1 MSQDAQK
8 VHCCYVSPDGRPC
21 RARAVHGSVPPRCSA
36 HAGRTPGAGEQ
47 AKEEERRTPGF
58 YSSALLPEELADLV
72 ACADDLSLDD
82 EIATTRVTLRRIL
95 GLICA
100 DHLQKQPEGD
110 TIHLTT
116 QEYAR
121 LATLALAGART
132 VARLLRDQRALSG
145 EAADGIAGAIA
156 QALDELGTELGLDL

>member
-1 MSQDAQK
+1 
-8 VHCCYVSPDGRPC
+8 
-21 RARAVHGSVPPRCSA
+21 
-36 HAGRTPGAGEQ
+36 
-47 AKEEERRTPGF
+47 
-58 YSSALLPEELADLV
+58 LPEELADLV
-72 ACADDLSLDD
+72 ACADDLTLDD

-95 GLICA
+95 SLITPDVRA
-100 DHLQKQPEGD
+100 VREPPQTNAPMTPVD
-110 TIHLTT
+110 
-116 QEYAR
+116 YAR